1 MNGKRIKVND
11 FKFKYGQET
20 IFINVF
26 GAFKYKKNNNKYV
39 IYSYDNSKLYYGSLF
54 IRDNELVIML
64 SKNDGENLINKFL
77 DDILTGNSDSDFEV
91 ISLDKIISAQI
102 IDEGVINKKID
113 INKLDEL
120 TIPKKKTSEVVNE
133 NKKKKRISIS
143 GIFFALFIVVVVA
156 FFFFNPEVIVG
167 KDKNYVCDREYNHN
181 TLSVFVREE
190 VKLTF
195 SGKGK
200 VKNSVVI
207 NNYIFNSDSRYNK
220 FKNNG
225 EFYKYMNEGDTYK
238 FIDEEKT
245 YRVMSTSYQNVKPEI
260 KAQIEKKTT
269 KIANQI
275 KARHRKVK
283 PGIKTKIC
291 FYLMRML
298 HTKGW
303 DEADLAYW
311 REKGWDKDQRQIGR
325 AHV

>member
-120 TIPKKKTSEVVNE
+120 TIPKKKASEVVNE

-156 FFFFNPEVIVG
+156 FFFFNPEVING
-167 KDKNYVCDREYNHN
+167 KNVYYTCSKSYDHEK
-181 TLSVFVREE
+181 LPASVIENVELEFNGHG
-190 VKLTF
+190 TIIDI
-195 SGKGK
+195 K
-200 VKNSVVI
+200 VKSD
-207 NNYIFNSDSRYNK
+207 YIFNDVNYYKEFRDKSYFYQYFSD
-220 FKNNG
+220 
-225 EFYKYMNEGDTYK
+225 GDTYK
-238 FIDEEKT
+238 FDDNT
-245 YRVMSTSYQNVKPEI
+245 YTYKIFSSIN
-260 KAQIEKKTT
+260 T
-269 KIANQI
+269 KEDFFL
-275 KARHRKVK
+275 
-283 PGIKTKIC
+283 PT
-291 FYLMRML
+291 
-298 HTKGW
+298 
-303 DEADLAYW
+303 
-311 REKGWDKDQRQIGR
+311 DKDGLIKHYQDDNYTCK
-325 AHV
+325 VVDN